1 MKRRLASLFL
11 QDILQAMDRIARFVG
26 DRDYETFAA
35 DELLT
40 SAVVRQLEIIGEAAK
55 NLPQGIRERY
65 ADLPWHLMARM
76 RDRLSHGYWTVDYEI
91 VWRVIQEELPALRPR
106 IEVVLE
112 EVKAE
117 EDGWEGP

>member
-1 MKRRLASLFL
+1 LKRRLASLFL

-55 NLPQGIRERY
+55 SLPQGIRERY

-112 EVKAE
+112 EVRAE
-117 EDGWEGP
+117 EDGWESS

>member
-11 QDILQAMDRIARFVG
+11 KDILQAMDRIARFVG
-26 DRDYETFAA
+26 NRDYEAFVE

-55 NLPQGIRERY
+55 NLPQEVRERY
-65 ADLPWHLMARM
+65 PDIPWHLMARM

-91 VWRVIQEELPALRPR
+91 VWGVIREELPPLRPR
-106 IEVVLE
+106 MEAILE
-112 EVKAE
+112 EVRR
-117 EDGWEGP
+117 GEGGG